1 MSVDL
6 LSLFVSL
13 RTIIFSNIISLSLSI
28 LNTIGEFLSQIY
40 GMDSIIINQLMYG
53 IRGANGAFSS
63 GYVKSMET
71 QERWG
76 WHSELLDAF
85 ETKTFVHI
93 VERKLGR
100 VEYTVAHLRAD
111 EEICDLLTKYPPYL
125 LFSGV
130 LSMSMLAFFLVTS
143 VTSLIVRVLTS
154 SGVVLMFPMFS
165 LLRTLGLPG
174 AHERIISLSYPW
186 IGAARGAISA
196 EHTHPQ
202 REFSPRF

>member
-13 RTIIFSNIISLSLSI
+13 RTIIFSNTISLSLSI

-53 IRGANGAFSS
+53 IRGANGAFKS

-76 WHSELLDAF
+76 WPSELLDAF
-85 ETKTFVHI
+85 ETKSFVHI
-93 VERKLGR
+93 VKRKLGR
-100 VEYTVAHLRAD
+100 VENIVAHLRV
-111 EEICDLLTKYPPYL
+111 CDLLTKYRPHL

-202 REFSPRF
+202 REFSPPF